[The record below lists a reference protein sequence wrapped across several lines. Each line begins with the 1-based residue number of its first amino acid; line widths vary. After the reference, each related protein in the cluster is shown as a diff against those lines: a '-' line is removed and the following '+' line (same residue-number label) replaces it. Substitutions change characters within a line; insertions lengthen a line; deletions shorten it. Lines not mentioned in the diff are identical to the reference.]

1 MPARRRGPAARLWS
15 RLPAGV
21 VLAGLLWLRGLVHGG
36 AHLLGR
42 CPQAHG
48 GVLLWALGLHGALLL
63 GLVVAAL
70 RRFAPPR

>member
-1 MPARRRGPAARLWS
+1 MNHPRRTRTETRAAVRPAL
-15 RLPAGV
+15 
-21 VLAGLLWLRGLVHGG
+21 LRGGKQGG

-70 RRFAPPR
+70 RRRP